1 MIDLINPVAKEA
13 LSQSMDKY
21 FSRWE
26 EYVARMGLYS
36 IAEKM
41 RPIAVG

>member
-21 FSRWE
+21 FFPLGRIRCPHG
-26 EYVARMGLYS
+26 V
-36 IAEKM
+36 
-41 RPIAVG
+41 V